1 MRSLALRILRQ
12 RTASKTGLTDE
23 WSSPH
28 HHAHH
33 SRRSSS
39 VAAMDR
45 LAASEMASAGS
56 RSDALSS
63 SCDEEDYYESMSSS
77 DSGSVS
83 GSSTED
89 SSSQQQQQQRSL
101 QNSHKRHHKGIRAAF
116 PLTGRKHRPWRVP
129 FPPIAIKKSS
139 HAAPLDVEVYMT
151 KREMTP
157 TQERWNAITM
167 LPSAIYCLYFLV
179 TAQWL
184 SQETIHQITSDTT
197 PSTHWNATSSM
208 DVVPQE
214 WTAMQMINQWLGS
227 EGADGCLDGSRW
239 WHFGMPALPPLTVLA
254 IALGICLHAPFSFL
268 YHWTFAH
275 RLPPTARS
283 QHWSRRMDQSMIHV
297 CSTCLSFAVTGSW
310 IYLLINCLYN
320 ADCCRRQ
327 FRPIVRPKLNQMR
340 IFVSMLA
347 YTVPLLVRGEWDT
360 FLHLWAVLGF
370 SGWFFVQYPVGGWS
384 HAVFHVLLIA
394 VPPLLFQT
402 ATLVAVAEPQLQHAA
417 TCAALYHHE
426 MNRALLSTM

>member
-1 MRSLALRILRQ
+1 
-12 RTASKTGLTDE
+12 
-23 WSSPH
+23 
-28 HHAHH
+28 
-33 SRRSSS
+33 
-39 VAAMDR
+39 MDR
-45 LAASEMASAGS
+45 LAASEMASSAS
-56 RSDALSS
+56 RSDSMLSS
-63 SCDEEDYYESMSSS
+63 GCDEEDNYYESMSSS

-89 SSSQQQQQQRSL
+89 TSSSQQQQQQPRSSL
-101 QNSHKRHHKGIRAAF
+101 PSFHKRHKGIRAAF
-116 PLTGRKHRPWRVP
+116 PSIGRKNHRKLWRVVS
-129 FPPIAIKKSS
+129 FPPIAIKKSQ
-139 HAAPLDVEVYMT
+139 HAAPQSQQQQQQQPLDVELYMT

-167 LPSAIYCLYFLV
+167 LPSAMYCLYFLV

-184 SQETIHQITSDTT
+184 TQETIIQITTSDATAT
-197 PSTHWNATSSM
+197 SHWNATTSSVV
-208 DVVPQE
+208 DVPQE

-239 WHFGMPALPPLTVLA
+239 WHFGMPAFPPLTVLA

-297 CSTCLSFAVTGSW
+297 CSTCLSYAVTGSW
-310 IYLLINCLYN
+310 IYLLINCIYN

-327 FRPIVRPKLNQMR
+327 FRPIVRPKLNQIR

-360 FLHLWAVLGF
+360 FLHLWAVLGC

-384 HAVFHVLLIA
+384 HAVFHVLLIG